1 MCIFFTV
8 IFENPYKSG
17 GPPYGELF
25 VKLTS
30 IFAVKSNLRLVSP
43 YTLPYLTHRLY
54 YLSISDVSHS
64 LQLYLPW
71 LNRPTPL
78 HPIVK
83 KSFPHVEAFQIFSD
97 DIFPT

>member
-30 IFAVKSNLRLVSP
+30 IFTVKSNLRLVSP
-43 YTLPYLTHRLY
+43 YTLPY
-54 YLSISDVSHS
+54 
-64 LQLYLPW
+64 P
-71 LNRPTPL
+71 
-78 HPIVK
+78 
-83 KSFPHVEAFQIFSD
+83 SFILLVHL
-97 DIFPT
+97 